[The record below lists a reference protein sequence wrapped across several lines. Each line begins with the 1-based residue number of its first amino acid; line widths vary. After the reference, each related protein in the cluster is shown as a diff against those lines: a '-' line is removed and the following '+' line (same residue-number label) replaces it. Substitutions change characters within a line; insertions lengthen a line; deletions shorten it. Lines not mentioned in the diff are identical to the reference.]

1 MQACTKC
8 GIIESQGN
16 RWLCLLK
23 WFISVKSKE
32 MLCIFESIEYKK
44 KMLRYLKCLLK
55 RGNLNKGTKA
65 TDLLKVLSYTFTNIW
80 IKNKN

>member
-44 KMLRYLKCLLK
+44 KNVKVFKMFAEERKSQQ
-55 RGNLNKGTKA
+55 GN
-65 TDLLKVLSYTFTNIW
+65 
-80 IKNKN
+80 